1 MAAVAGSERVEIFAP
16 LSGYILPLE
25 MVPDPVFAQKLVGDG
40 VSIDPT
46 SNILTAPVGGEII
59 QLHAAAHALTI
70 KTTGGAEILV
80 HIGLDTVKLGGKGFE
95 ALVRKGDTVTVGQP
109 LIKFNAD
116 FVATNARSL
125 LTQILV
131 ANMETVQ
138 NIRRETGAVEEG
150 TDVIFSFEPVK
161 ASAATVAAAS
171 AASQRVVSEA
181 IVIVN
186 PSGLHARPASV
197 LAGLARQFKCE
208 LHIHKGDKSANARSV
223 SALMALEV
231 ARDDKVVLVATGEDA
246 EKAVEH
252 IAPRLAEGLG
262 ENLEAAAAEQ
272 NQEFVKAEITRAGQ
286 MAGIGASRGVAI
298 GKVLKLRSEKY
309 DIPEA
314 GRGHKYEQS
323 EFTNAVKRATLQ
335 LSSLQD
341 KLKRSGNPERA
352 AIFAAHA
359 ELLDDPELMELVERG
374 IMTGKSA
381 AFAWHAAFTTHADR
395 LQSLNNQLLAA
406 RANDLKD
413 LGYRVLRILLSIEEK
428 NYSLAD
434 KQVIIAED
442 LTPSNIVNIDK
453 DLVVACCTVS
463 GGATSHVAILAR
475 SMGLPAIVGLD
486 PAALELE
493 DGILVVVDGNRGIL
507 TIEPDD
513 NEVKIVENTMQQ
525 DEKTR
530 DEEKSHAAETAVT
543 SDGIEIRVVANLGD
557 VGSADQAVELG
568 AEGVGLL
575 RSEFLFMN
583 RAVAPS
589 EDEQYMAYLAV
600 AAKMGK
606 ERPVII
612 RTLDVGGDKPLAY
625 LPIPQEEN
633 PFLGERGIRVCLN
646 RPEIFITQLRAILR
660 VAQEYDVRV
669 MFPMIADIEEWRQ
682 ARKILHETAASM
694 KLPMIKT
701 GIMIEVPSAAML
713 ADNFATETD
722 FFSIGTNDLSQYV
735 LAMDRGHPKM
745 AGKIDAMHPSI
756 LRMMSIVAEAG
767 RKHKIEVGVCG
778 GLASDIEGIAALIG
792 LGITKLSVDVPVIAT
807 VKAVIRRLSAAKCA
821 GLVRDA
827 IRMSDA
833 RTVRQAF
840 KKLMESGR
848 GDQK

>member
-1 MAAVAGSERVEIFAP
+1 MTASADRIEIFAP
-16 LSGYILPLE
+16 LSGYLLPLE

-40 VSIDPT
+40 ISLDPT
-46 SNILTAPVGGEII
+46 SNVLKAPAAGEVI

-70 KTTGGAEILV
+70 RTACGAEILI

-95 ALVRKGDTVTVGQP
+95 ALVAKGDSVSLGQP
-109 LIKFNAD
+109 LIRFNAD

-125 LTQILV
+125 LTQVLV
-131 ANMETVQ
+131 SNPEAVKDLK
-138 NIRRETGAVEEG
+138 RESGVVAEG
-150 TDVIFSFEPVK
+150 SAVIFSFVPATASDK
-161 ASAATVAAAS
+161 AVAPSSPAT
-171 AASQRVVSEA
+171 QRVVSET

-186 PSGLHARPASV
+186 PAGIHARPASV
-197 LAGLARQFKCE
+197 LAGMARQFNCD
-208 LHIHKGDKSANARSV
+208 LQLQKGDRAVNARSV

-246 EKAVEH
+246 ENAVEY

-262 ENLEAAAAEQ
+262 EDLSAAAAEQ
-272 NQEFVKAEITRAGQ
+272 KEYVRAETTKAGQ

-298 GKVLKLRSEKY
+298 GKVLRLRSEKY

-314 GRGHKYEQS
+314 GRGYKYEQA
-323 EFTNAVKRATLQ
+323 EFSNAVKRATLQ

-352 AIFAAHA
+352 AIFAAHT

-381 AFAWHAAFTTHADR
+381 AFAWHAAFTTHAAR
-395 LQSLNNQLLAA
+395 LQGLNNQLLAA

-413 LGYRVLRILLSIEEK
+413 LGHRVLRILLSIEEK
-428 NYSLAD
+428 SYNLAD

-442 LTPSNIVNIDK
+442 LTPSTIVNIDK
-453 DLVVACCTVS
+453 ELVVACCTIS

-493 DGILVVVDGNRGIL
+493 DGTLVVVDGNRGIL
-507 TIEPDD
+507 TVEPDD
-513 NEVKIVENTMQQ
+513 NEIRIVEDTMQQ
-525 DEKTR
+525 EEITRAEEKT
-530 DEEKSHAAETAVT
+530 HASETAVT
-543 SDGIEIRVVANLGD
+543 DDGIEIRVVANLGD
-557 VGSADQAVELG
+557 VSSAGQAVELG

-589 EDEQYMAYLAV
+589 EDEQYEAYLAV
-600 AAKMGK
+600 AEKMGK
-606 ERPVII
+606 ERPIII
-612 RTLDVGGDKPLAY
+612 RTLDVGGDKPLPY

-646 RPEIFITQLRAILR
+646 RPEILITQLRAILR
-660 VAQEYDVRV
+660 VAQDYDVRV

-682 ARKILHETAASM
+682 ARRILHETAAAM
-694 KLPMIKT
+694 KLPMIKA

-713 ADNFATETD
+713 AENFASETD

-767 RKHKIEVGVCG
+767 RRHKIEVGVCG

-792 LGITKLSVDVPVIAT
+792 LGISKLSVDIPVIAT
-807 VKAVIRRLSAAKCA
+807 VKAVIRRLSAAKCTE
-821 GLVRDA
+821 LVREA

-833 RTVRQAF
+833 RAVRQAF
-840 KKLMESGR
+840 KKLMEDAR
-848 GDQK
+848 GESR

>member
-1 MAAVAGSERVEIFAP
+1 MTASADRIEIFAP
-16 LSGYILPLE
+16 LSGYLLPLE

-40 VSIDPT
+40 ISLDPT
-46 SNILTAPVGGEII
+46 SNVLKAPAAGEVI

-70 KTTGGAEILV
+70 RTACGAEILI

-95 ALVRKGDTVTVGQP
+95 ALVAKGDSVSLGQP
-109 LIKFNAD
+109 LIRFNAD

-125 LTQILV
+125 LTQVLV
-131 ANMETVQ
+131 SNPEAVKDLK
-138 NIRRETGAVEEG
+138 RESGVVAEG
-150 TDVIFSFEPVK
+150 SAVIFSFVPATASDK
-161 ASAATVAAAS
+161 AVAPSSPAT
-171 AASQRVVSEA
+171 QRVVSET

-186 PSGLHARPASV
+186 PAGIHARPASV
-197 LAGLARQFKCE
+197 LAGMARQFNCD
-208 LHIHKGDKSANARSV
+208 LQLQKGDRAVNARSV

-246 EKAVEH
+246 ENAVEY

-262 ENLEAAAAEQ
+262 EDLSAAAAEQ
-272 NQEFVKAEITRAGQ
+272 KEKYVRAETTKAGQ

-298 GKVLKLRSEKY
+298 GKVLRLRSEKY

-314 GRGHKYEQS
+314 GRGYKYEQA
-323 EFTNAVKRATLQ
+323 EFSNAVKRATLQ

-352 AIFAAHA
+352 AIFAAHT

-381 AFAWHAAFTTHADR
+381 AFAWHAAFTTHAAR
-395 LQSLNNQLLAA
+395 LQGLNNQLLAA

-413 LGYRVLRILLSIEEK
+413 LGHRVLRILLSIEEK
-428 NYSLAD
+428 SYNLAD

-442 LTPSNIVNIDK
+442 LTPSTIVNIDK
-453 DLVVACCTVS
+453 ELVVACCTIS

-493 DGILVVVDGNRGIL
+493 DGTLVVVDGNRGIL
-507 TIEPDD
+507 TVEPDD
-513 NEVKIVENTMQQ
+513 NEIRIVEDTMQQ
-525 DEKTR
+525 EEITRAEEKT
-530 DEEKSHAAETAVT
+530 HASETAVT
-543 SDGIEIRVVANLGD
+543 DDGIEIRVVANLGD
-557 VGSADQAVELG
+557 VSSAGQAVELG

-589 EDEQYMAYLAV
+589 EDEQYEAYLAV
-600 AAKMGK
+600 AEKMGK
-606 ERPVII
+606 ERPIII
-612 RTLDVGGDKPLAY
+612 RTLDVGGDKPLPY

-646 RPEIFITQLRAILR
+646 RPEILITQLRAILR
-660 VAQEYDVRV
+660 VAQDYDVRV

-682 ARKILHETAASM
+682 ARRILHETAAAM
-694 KLPMIKT
+694 KLPMIKA

-713 ADNFATETD
+713 AENFASETD

-767 RKHKIEVGVCG
+767 RRHKIEVGVCG

-792 LGITKLSVDVPVIAT
+792 LGISKLSVDIPVIAT
-807 VKAVIRRLSAAKCA
+807 VKAVIRRLSAAKCTE
-821 GLVRDA
+821 LVREA

-833 RTVRQAF
+833 RAVRQAF
-840 KKLMESGR
+840 KKLMEDAR
-848 GDQK
+848 GESR

>member
-1 MAAVAGSERVEIFAP
+1 MTASAGRIEIFAP
-16 LSGYILPLE
+16 LSGYLLPLE

-40 VSIDPT
+40 ISLDPT
-46 SNILTAPVGGEII
+46 SNVLKAPAAGEVI

-70 KTTGGAEILV
+70 RTACGAVILI

-95 ALVRKGDTVTVGQP
+95 ALVTKGDVVSLGQP
-109 LIKFNAD
+109 LIRFNAD

-125 LTQILV
+125 LTQVLV
-131 ANMETVQ
+131 SNPEAVKDLK
-138 NIRRETGAVEEG
+138 RESGVVAEG
-150 TDVIFSFEPVK
+150 STVIFSFVPATASDK
-161 ASAATVAAAS
+161 AVAPSSTAM
-171 AASQRVVSEA
+171 QRVVSET

-186 PSGLHARPASV
+186 PAGIHARPASV
-197 LAGLARQFKCE
+197 LAGMARQFSCD
-208 LHIHKGDKSANARSV
+208 LQLQMGDRAVNARSV

-246 EKAVEH
+246 EKAVEY

-262 ENLEAAAAEQ
+262 ENLSAAAAEQ
-272 NQEFVKAEITRAGQ
+272 KVEYVRAETTKAGQ

-298 GKVLKLRSEKY
+298 GKVLRLRSEKY

-314 GRGHKYEQS
+314 GRGYKYEQA
-323 EFTNAVKRATLQ
+323 EFSNAVKRAILQ

-352 AIFAAHA
+352 AIFAAHV

-381 AFAWHAAFTTHADR
+381 AFAWHAAFTTHAAR

-428 NYSLAD
+428 SYNLAD

-442 LTPSNIVNIDK
+442 LTPSTIVNIDK
-453 DLVVACCTVS
+453 ELVVACCTIS

-493 DGILVVVDGNRGIL
+493 DGTLVVVDGNRGIL
-507 TIEPDD
+507 TVEPDD
-513 NEVKIVENTMQQ
+513 NEIRIVEDTMQQ
-525 DEKTR
+525 EEITRAEEKT
-530 DEEKSHAAETAVT
+530 HAAETAIT
-543 SDGIEIRVVANLGD
+543 ADGVEIRVVANLGD
-557 VGSADQAVELG
+557 VSSAGQAVDLG

-589 EDEQYMAYLAV
+589 EDEQYTAYLTV
-600 AAKMGK
+600 AEKMGK
-606 ERPVII
+606 ERPIII
-612 RTLDVGGDKPLAY
+612 RTLDVGGDKPLPY

-646 RPEIFITQLRAILR
+646 RPEILITQLRAILR
-660 VAQEYDVRV
+660 VAQAYDVRV

-682 ARKILHETAASM
+682 ARRILHETAAGM
-694 KLPMIKT
+694 KLPMIKA

-713 ADNFATETD
+713 AENFASETD

-745 AGKIDAMHPSI
+745 AGRIDAMHPSI

-767 RKHKIEVGVCG
+767 RRHKIEVGVCG

-792 LGITKLSVDVPVIAT
+792 LGISKLSVDIPVIAT
-807 VKAVIRRLSAAKCA
+807 VKAVVRRLSAAKCSE
-821 GLVRDA
+821 LVCEA
-827 IRMSDA
+827 VRMSDA
-833 RTVRQAF
+833 RAVRQAF
-840 KKLMESGR
+840 KKLMEDAR
-848 GDQK
+848 GESR

>member
-1 MAAVAGSERVEIFAP
+1 MTASADIVEILAP
-16 LSGYILPLE
+16 LSGYLLPVE
-25 MVPDPVFAQKLVGDG
+25 TFPDPVFAQKLVGEG
-40 VSIDPT
+40 ISLDPT
-46 SNILTAPVGGEII
+46 SNVLKAPVAGEVI

-70 KTTGGAEILV
+70 RTASGAEILI

-95 ALVRKGDTVTVGQP
+95 ALVARGDKVSPGQS
-109 LIKFNAD
+109 LIRFNAD
-116 FVATNARSL
+116 FIATNARSL
-125 LTQILV
+125 LTQILI
-131 ANMETVQ
+131 ANPETVKDLQ
-138 NIRRETGAVEEG
+138 LGSGLVEEG
-150 TDVIFSFEPVK
+150 RDVIFSFVPLATSGK
-161 ASAATVAAAS
+161 TSAPASANT
-171 AASQRVVSEA
+171 QRVVSA
-181 IVIVN
+181 TIVIVN
-186 PSGLHARPASV
+186 PAGIHARPASV
-197 LAGLARQFKCE
+197 LAGMARQFSCD
-208 LHIHKGDKSANARSV
+208 LQLQKGDRAVNARSV

-231 ARDDKVVLVATGEDA
+231 ARDDKVVLVANGEDA
-246 EKAVEH
+246 AKAVEY

-262 ENLEAAAAEQ
+262 ENLSAAADEQKEQYVMAETT
-272 NQEFVKAEITRAGQ
+272 KAGQ

-298 GKVLKLRSEKY
+298 GKVLRLRSEKY

-314 GRGHKYEQS
+314 GRGYKYEQS
-323 EFTNAVKRATLQ
+323 EFSNAVKRATLQ

-381 AFAWHAAFTTHADR
+381 AYAWHGAFTTHAER

-428 NYSLAD
+428 SYNLSD

-442 LTPSNIVNIDK
+442 LTPSTIVNIDK
-453 DLVVACCTVS
+453 ELVVACCTVS

-486 PAALELE
+486 PAALELK
-493 DGILVVVDGNRGIL
+493 DGTLVVVDGNRGIL
-507 TIEPDD
+507 TVEPDD
-513 NEVKIVENTMQQ
+513 KEIRIVEGTMQR
-525 DEKTR
+525 EELTR
-530 DEEKSHAAETAVT
+530 AEEKMHASEIAIT
-543 SDGIEIRVVANLGD
+543 SDGIEIRVVANIGD
-557 VGSADQAVELG
+557 VSSAGQAVDLG

-583 RAVAPS
+583 RSVAPS
-589 EDEQYMAYLAV
+589 EEEQYTAYLAV
-600 AAKMGK
+600 AEKMGK
-606 ERPVII
+606 ERPIII
-612 RTLDVGGDKPLAY
+612 RTLDVGGDKPLSY
-625 LPIPQEEN
+625 LPIPHEEN

-646 RPEIFITQLRAILR
+646 RPEILITQLRAILR
-660 VAQEYDVRV
+660 VAQDYDVRV

-682 ARKILHETAASM
+682 ARRILHETAAAM
-694 KLPMIKT
+694 KLPIIKA

-713 ADNFATETD
+713 AENFASETD

-756 LRMMSIVAEAG
+756 LRIMSIVAEAG
-767 RKHKIEVGVCG
+767 RRHKIEVGVCG

-792 LGITKLSVDVPVIAT
+792 LGISKLSVDIPVIAT
-807 VKAVIRRLSAAKCA
+807 VKAVIRRLSAAKCSE
-821 GLVRDA
+821 LVGEA
-827 IRMSDA
+827 TRMSDA
-833 RTVRQAF
+833 MAVRQAF
-840 KKLMESGR
+840 KKLIEEGR
-848 GDQK
+848 GELK

>member
-1 MAAVAGSERVEIFAP
+1 MTASADRIEIFAS
-16 LSGYILPLE
+16 LSGFLMPLE

-40 VSIDPT
+40 ISLDPT
-46 SNILTAPVGGEII
+46 SNVLKAPAAGEII

-70 KTTGGAEILV
+70 RTASGAEILI

-95 ALVRKGDTVTVGQP
+95 ALVAKGDAVRLGQP
-109 LIKFNAD
+109 LIRFNAD

-125 LTQILV
+125 LTQVLV
-131 ANMETVQ
+131 SNPEAVKDLK
-138 NIRRETGAVEEG
+138 RESGVVEESS
-150 TDVIFSFEPVK
+150 DVIFSFLPATLSDK
-161 ASAATVAAAS
+161 ASAPAS
-171 AASQRVVSEA
+171 AAAQRVVSET

-186 PSGLHARPASV
+186 PAGIHARPASV
-197 LAGLARQFKCE
+197 LAGMARQFNCD
-208 LHIHKGDKSANARSV
+208 LQLQKGDRAVNARSV

-246 EKAVEH
+246 EKAVAY

-262 ENLEAAAAEQ
+262 ENLSAAAAEQ
-272 NQEFVKAEITRAGQ
+272 KEEYVRAETTKAGQ

-298 GKVLKLRSEKY
+298 GKVLRLRSEKY

-314 GRGHKYEQS
+314 GRGYKYEQA
-323 EFTNAVKRATLQ
+323 EFSNAVKRAILQ

-381 AFAWHAAFTTHADR
+381 AFAWHTAFTTHAAR

-428 NYSLAD
+428 SYNLAD

-442 LTPSNIVNIDK
+442 LTPSTIVNIDK
-453 DLVVACCTVS
+453 ELVVACCTIS

-493 DGILVVVDGNRGIL
+493 DGTLVVVDGNRGIL
-507 TIEPDD
+507 TVEPDD
-513 NEVKIVENTMQQ
+513 NEIRNVEDTMRQEELTRAE
-525 DEKTR
+525 EKT
-530 DEEKSHAAETAVT
+530 HAAETAVT
-543 SDGIEIRVVANLGD
+543 ADGIEIRVVANLGD
-557 VGSADQAVELG
+557 VSSAGQAADLG

-589 EDEQYMAYLAV
+589 EDEQYTAYLAV
-600 AAKMGK
+600 AEKMGK
-606 ERPVII
+606 ERPIII
-612 RTLDVGGDKPLAY
+612 RTLDVGGDKPLPY

-646 RPEIFITQLRAILR
+646 RPEILITQLRAILR
-660 VAQEYDVRV
+660 VAQDYDVRV

-682 ARKILHETAASM
+682 ARRILHETAAGM
-694 KLPMIKT
+694 KLPMIKA

-713 ADNFATETD
+713 AENFASETD

-767 RKHKIEVGVCG
+767 RSHKIEVGVCG

-792 LGITKLSVDVPVIAT
+792 LGISKLSVDIPVIAT
-807 VKAVIRRLSAAKCA
+807 VKAVVRRLSAAKCSE
-821 GLVRDA
+821 LVREA

-833 RTVRQAF
+833 RAVRHAF
-840 KKLMESGR
+840 KKLMEDGR
-848 GDQK
+848 GEPR